1 MLNEEALKNVD
12 SYQGKVGKVVKVQ
25 DKVRKVFLLLEKIY
39 DIRER
44 EQKIKNYLRNGC
56 VAACSYM
63 NRL

>member
-1 MLNEEALKNVD
+1 M
-12 SYQGKVGKVVKVQ
+12 GKVVKVQ

>member
-1 MLNEEALKNVD
+1 M
-12 SYQGKVGKVVKVQ
+12 VKVQ
-25 DKVRKVFLLLEKIY
+25 DKVKKVFLLLEKFY
-39 DIRER
+39 DIREL